1 LYQSNVGDHP
11 LSSDYRR
18 MLLIYLLKFDIDAM
32 AQDSDIVDEARLCIP
47 CPPNLVCMGNANPPV
62 AIDRIGFGKTKNNTL
77 MYGILPVAASSTQ
90 WWVECPN
97 TQNKRAYSRGHS
109 IGLSS
114 CFHVAERWTAQ
125 ESRLSNKLFSFSFP
139 ALLMVESSNTSIIT
153 GILNLEQQIYSK
165 HIFANIHKTPT
176 MEFIHTTPAEGN
188 WFVMMEM
195 DMTEV
200 LPLFT
205 DILSQKQEQI
215 LLTLDAIDQE
225 TGAAF
230 STLLP
235 LLWAIACT
243 NHTDVSLAVPVFVVP
258 GIVQNSVTE
267 KIVVRAVTQIMQILD
282 VRGEPPQH
290 VFQLNSQ
297 QVLSSV
303 SKAHTTSRPLLFVHN
318 NICDADNNPDEDYES
333 CRKKFPGTLVSSYT
347 ISATTEIR
355 LLPGEFLQLERSK
368 TLHQKLAIGS
378 QKLTSTRNLLCPL
391 NTLTAADT
399 SSLTSVSTPQPC
411 SVCQDDE
418 FWNLNECSP
427 CDVALDGCEKFAAN
441 TRSKPCSW
449 TRDLTCTLL
458 TR

>member
-1 LYQSNVGDHP
+1 
-11 LSSDYRR
+11 

-32 AQDSDIVDEARLCIP
+32 AQDSDIVDQARLCIP

-62 AIDRIGFGKTKNNTL
+62 AIDRIGFGNTKNNTL
-77 MYGILPVAASSTQ
+77 MYGILPVAAPSTQ

-139 ALLMVESSNTSIIT
+139 AILMVESSNTSIIT
-153 GILNLEQQIYSK
+153 GIVNLEQQIYSK

-176 MEFIHTTPAEGN
+176 MEFIHTTPAEGT

-215 LLTLDAIDQE
+215 LMTLDAIDQE

-243 NHTDVSLAVPVFVVP
+243 NHTDASLAVPVFVVP

-282 VRGEPPQH
+282 VRGSPPQH

-297 QVLSSV
+297 QVLLSV

-318 NICDADNNPDEDYES
+318 NICDADNNPDEDYET
-333 CRKKFPGTLVSSYT
+333 CRKKFPGNPSIVLHNKHDGAQKTDANVDDP
-347 ISATTEIR
+347 A
-355 LLPGEFLQLERSK
+355 LLPSVGSK
-368 TLHQKLAIGS
+368 RARRAPPKS
-378 QKLTSTRNLLCPL
+378 
-391 NTLTAADT
+391 
-399 SSLTSVSTPQPC
+399 STPQPP
-411 SVCQDDE
+411 S
-418 FWNLNECSP
+418 
-427 CDVALDGCEKFAAN
+427 
-441 TRSKPCSW
+441 
-449 TRDLTCTLL
+449 LL
-458 TR
+458 PNPGTAHGSFLLSHIMIPLSFQTADPLSSQIA

>member
-1 LYQSNVGDHP
+1 MVGEISN
-11 LSSDYRR
+11 
-18 MLLIYLLKFDIDAM
+18 
-32 AQDSDIVDEARLCIP
+32 
-47 CPPNLVCMGNANPPV
+47 
-62 AIDRIGFGKTKNNTL
+62 TK
-77 MYGILPVAASSTQ
+77 
-90 WWVECPN
+90 
-97 TQNKRAYSRGHS
+97 NKRAYSRGHS

-125 ESRLSNKLFSFSFP
+125 ESLFANKLFAFSFP
-139 ALLMVESSNTSIIT
+139 AILMVDSSNTSIIT
-153 GILNLEQQIYSK
+153 GIVNMEQKIYSK

-176 MEFIHTTPAEGN
+176 MEFVHKTPAEGT

-200 LPLFT
+200 MPLFA

-215 LLTLDAIDQE
+215 LQTLDAIDQA

-235 LLWAIACT
+235 LLWALACT
-243 NHTDVSLAVPVFVVP
+243 NNTDASLAIPVFVVP
-258 GIVQNSVTE
+258 GIVQNSLTE
-267 KIVVRAVTQIMQILD
+267 KIVVRAVTLIMQILD
-282 VRGEPPQH
+282 VRGSPPQH
-290 VFQLNSQ
+290 VFQLNSH
-297 QVLSSV
+297 QVLSSI
-303 SKAHTTSRPLLFVHN
+303 SKVHSTSAPLLFVHN
-318 NICDADNNPDEDYES
+318 NICDSDNNPDEDYET
-333 CRKKFPGTLVSSYT
+333 CRRKFAGTLVSSYT
-347 ISATTEIR
+347 ISATTQIR

-368 TLHQKLAIGS
+368 TLHQKLLIGS
-378 QKLTSTRNLLCPL
+378 QKLTSTRNFLCPL

-411 SVCQDDE
+411 SVCQDNE
-418 FWNLNECSP
+418 FWNQNECSP

-458 TR
+458 T